1 MINRTRGVVF
11 GAQAFVV
18 IMQPVSPPPR
28 HPQPAPSTPPKCM
41 HLRWCRVCCRFTL
54 NDVLHIHAP
63 EHQQRLRRLHA
74 FTRTSSYRSRGGA
87 ARYPLRAA
95 HPDRAY
101 RLSDAHPYR
110 AYRSSLREHI
120 RHTTARRI
128 YMGDRFTPAERLP
141 ILSPSTDSDSDLYL
155 RGRFGTN
162 GGYSYPTADG
172 LVDDISSGSDQ
183 DP

>member
-1 MINRTRGVVF
+1 
-11 GAQAFVV
+11 
-18 IMQPVSPPPR
+18 MQPVSPPPR
-28 HPQPAPSTPPKCM
+28 HPQPAPSTPPKCP

-54 NDVLHIHAP
+54 DDVLHVDKA
-63 EHQQRLRRLHA
+63 EHQQRLRRLLA
-74 FTRTSSYRSRGGA
+74 FTRTRPLWSRDAARYRSRGT
-87 ARYPLRAA
+87 ARYPLSDA
-95 HPDRAY
+95 HPDRPY

-128 YMGDRFTPAERLP
+128 YMGDRFTPASRDPELD
-141 ILSPSTDSDSDLYL
+141 PSTDSDSDLYL

-183 DP
+183 DL